1 MRLTHIK
8 LAGFKSFVDPTHIPV
23 PGQLVGVV
31 GPNGCGKSNV
41 IDAVRWV
48 LGESSAKQLRGE
60 SMQDVI
66 FNGSGE
72 RKPVS
77 RASVELIFDNSLG
90 KDAGPWSQYAEIS
103 VKRVLERDG
112 ESSYYI
118 NNQHVRRRDVAD
130 IFLGTG
136 LGGRGYAIIEQ
147 GMISRIIEARPEDLR
162 NFLEEAAGVSKYRER
177 RRETELRLEDTRENL
192 LRVEDIRN
200 ELGKQLEHLEAQAEQ
215 AGRYR
220 EFEAQ
225 LRSTQ
230 HLLWMTRKRDAV
242 AQRAKI
248 QREIEAVGL
257 EIEAET
263 AKLREAEKRVEELR
277 ARHYAASDESHAAQG
292 RLYEVNAEVSRIE
305 QQIQHLRDTRARTER
320 QLESV
325 RAQVNEQGAASTE
338 LQASR
343 ERVEREL
350 QAAREA
356 SEQLQ
361 EELRALHEAL
371 PGAEEAY
378 KSAQSGLDQAG
389 RELTRAEQQ
398 LELERTRCAHSEKLL
413 GQLATRRGR
422 LEEERDALEMPEP
435 SELVRLD
442 QELQELSY
450 MLGERREALALRESE
465 LPGQETALQDA
476 ETVAEQL
483 RQRLNQRDARLTALQ
498 SLQEQ
503 VSRAGELEPWLERN
517 SLKRNPHLWQ
527 AVQVREGWEDA
538 LEAVLRERLNS
549 IGLEDLGSVHAL
561 LSDPPPGKVSF
572 HRLSGGTGVDA
583 SPAPQGLERL
593 AAYVTCSDARIS
605 AVLDDWLHQVYV
617 LPDAGRGVELSK
629 DLGPGALLVT
639 SLGHIFTPTS
649 VSFHAADS
657 EVHGILSRQREIEA
671 LYAERN
677 DIDRELAA
685 AMEQVQG
692 LQAELDHARSET
704 ERLRREVGDLQESQH
719 QLKVDHV
726 RLSQLAERVT
736 SRGTQIVREVEEIDT
751 EVEREKAQM
760 ATAVQTVR
768 ALEDGLA
775 GLRAALE
782 QARGI
787 FQTAEAALEA
797 LREQVQAVERKVQE
811 AAFIQRSCSQKI
823 SEIESSSHAIS
834 QQLKRLHEDA
844 ARLEEEAAA
853 ADETTL
859 QQALQQS
866 LELKSRR
873 ETELAAAR
881 DALESI
887 DAELRAT
894 EQERL
899 AAEQKAGPL
908 RERVGELR
916 LKEQEARIAEENH
929 AQQLQEAS
937 ADEQAL
943 LPQLE
948 QGVRASQLQSE
959 LTRLNNEINALGAVN
974 LAALDELGTARDRKG
989 YLDAQSLDL
998 SDAVETLETAIRKI
1012 DRETRERLQETFDT
1026 VNRHFGEMF
1035 PALFGGGEAQL
1046 LMTGEEIL
1054 DAGVQVIARPPG
1066 KRNASIHLLSGGEKA
1081 LTALALVFSMFQLN
1095 PAPFCLLDEV
1105 DAPLDDTN
1113 TERYCELVKKMSS
1126 STQFMFITHN
1136 KITMEMAQ
1144 QLIGITMQELGV
1156 SRVVA
1161 VDIEEAL
1168 RMREEAA

>member
-1 MRLTHIK
+1 VRLTHIK

-72 RKPVS
+72 RKPVG

-103 VKRVLERDG
+103 VKRVLEREG

-200 ELGKQLEHLEAQAEQ
+200 ELGKQLEHLEGQAEK

-220 EFEAQ
+220 AIEAQ
-225 LRSTQ
+225 LRNSQ

-242 AQRAKI
+242 TQRTRI
-248 QREIEAVGL
+248 QREIESIGV

-263 AKLREAEKRVEELR
+263 AKLREAEKRVEDLR

-292 RLYEVNAEVSRIE
+292 RLYEANAEVSRIE

-325 RAQVNEQGAASTE
+325 RAQITEQGAAAAE

-343 ERVEREL
+343 TRAESEL
-350 QAAREA
+350 QAARETG
-356 SEQLQ
+356 EQLQ
-361 EELRALHEAL
+361 DQLQELRNAL
-371 PGAEEAY
+371 PAAEE
-378 KSAQSGLDQAG
+378 SHRTAQAGLDQAG
-389 RELTRAEQQ
+389 RELTRADQQ

-413 GQLATRRGR
+413 GQLGARKAR
-422 LEEERDALEMPEP
+422 LEEERDVLELPEP

-442 QELQELSY
+442 HELQDLSRL
-450 MLGERREALALRESE
+450 LGERRESLSLRESE
-465 LPGQETALQDA
+465 LPEQETALQEA
-476 ETVAEQL
+476 EAAAEQL
-483 RQRLNQRDARLTALQ
+483 QQRLNQRDARLTALQ

-503 VSRAGELEPWLERN
+503 VSRAGELEPWLEN
-517 SLKRNPHLWQ
+517 HSLKRNPHLWQ
-527 AVQVREGWEDA
+527 GVQIREGWEDA

-572 HRLSGGTGVDA
+572 HRLSAGQGQA
-583 SPAPQGLERL
+583 AAAPQGLQRL
-593 AAYVTCSDARIS
+593 ADYVTCSDARVA

-617 LPDAGRGVELSK
+617 LPDAGRGVELSRE
-629 DLGPGALLVT
+629 LAPGALLVT

-677 DIDRELAA
+677 DIDRELTV
-685 AMEQVQG
+685 AMEQVRG
-692 LQAELDHARSET
+692 LQAELEHARADT

-736 SRGTQIVREVEEIDT
+736 SRGTQIVRELQEIDD
-751 EVEREKAQM
+751 EVEREMAQM
-760 ATAVQTVR
+760 ASATRSADT
-768 ALEDGLA
+768 LEHNLG

-782 QARGI
+782 QARAG
-787 FQTAEAALEA
+787 FQAAEAGLEA
-797 LREQVQAVERKVQE
+797 LRGQLQELERKVQE
-811 AAFIQRSCSQKI
+811 STFLRRSSEQKI
-823 SEIESSSHAIS
+823 NEIEASYNSIY
-834 QQLKRLHEDA
+834 QQLKRLQDEA
-844 ARLEEEAAA
+844 GRLQEEAVA
-853 ADETTL
+853 ADETALQQEL
-859 QQALQQS
+859 QQAL
-866 LELKSRR
+866 ELKTQR
-873 ETELAAAR
+873 ETTLAAAR
-881 DALESI
+881 DALEGVES
-887 DAELRAT
+887 ELRAT

-908 RERVGELR
+908 RERAGDLR
-916 LKEQEARIAEENH
+916 LKEQEARIAEENF
-929 AQQLQEAS
+929 AQQLQEAG

-943 LPQLE
+943 LPLLE
-948 QGVRASQLQSE
+948 QGTRASQLQSE
-959 LTRLNNEINALGAVN
+959 ITRLNSEIGTLGAVN
-974 LAALDELGTARDRKG
+974 LAALEELGTARERKG
-989 YLDAQSLDL
+989 YLDAQSQDL
-998 SDAVETLETAIRKI
+998 SEAVETLETAIRKI
-1012 DRETRERLQETFDT
+1012 DRETRERLQETFDA

-1035 PALFGGGEAQL
+1035 PALFGGGQAQL

-1054 DAGVQVIARPPG
+1054 DAGVQVIAQPPG
-1066 KRNASIHLLSGGEKA
+1066 KRNSSIHLLSGGEKA

-1113 TERYCELVKKMSS
+1113 TERYCQLVKKMSS

>member
-72 RKPVS
+72 RKPVG

-103 VKRVLERDG
+103 VKRVLEREG

-200 ELGKQLEHLEAQAEQ
+200 ELGKQLEHLEGQAEK

-220 EFEAQ
+220 EIEAQ
-225 LRSTQ
+225 LRNSQ

-242 AQRAKI
+242 NQRSKI
-248 QREIEAVGL
+248 QREIESIGV

-263 AKLREAEKRVEELR
+263 ANLRAAEKRVEDLR

-292 RLYEVNAEVSRIE
+292 RLYEANGEVSRIE

-325 RAQVNEQGAASTE
+325 RVQMTEQGAAVAE

-343 ERVEREL
+343 TRAEGEL
-350 QAAREA
+350 QAARETG
-356 SEQLQ
+356 EQLQ
-361 EELRALHEAL
+361 DQLQELRNAL
-371 PGAEEAY
+371 PAAEEGY
-378 KSAQSGLDQAG
+378 RTAQSGLDQAG

-398 LELERTRCAHSEKLL
+398 VELERTRCAHSEKLL
-413 GQLATRRGR
+413 GQLGARKAR
-422 LEEERDALEMPEP
+422 LEEERDALELPEP

-442 QELQELSY
+442 HELQDLSSL
-450 MLGERREALALRESE
+450 LGERRDSLALRESE
-465 LPGQETALQDA
+465 LPDQETALQEA
-476 ETVAEQL
+476 EAAAEQL
-483 RQRLNQRDARLTALQ
+483 QQRLNQRDARLTALQ

-503 VSRAGELEPWLERN
+503 VSRAGELEPWLESH

-527 AVQVREGWEDA
+527 AVQIREGWEDA

-549 IGLEDLGSVHAL
+549 IGLEDLGAVHAL

-572 HRLSGGTGVDA
+572 HRLSAGQGEEAAT
-583 SPAPQGLERL
+583 PQGLQRL
-593 AAYVTCSDARIS
+593 ADYVTCSDTRVA

-617 LPDAGRGVELSK
+617 LPEAGRGVELSRE
-629 DLGPGALLVT
+629 LAPGALLVT

-677 DIDRELAA
+677 DIDRELTT
-685 AMEQVQG
+685 AMERVRG
-692 LQAELDHARSET
+692 LQAELEHARADT
-704 ERLRREVGDLQESQH
+704 ERLRHEVGDLQESQH
-719 QLKVDHV
+719 QLKVDQV

-736 SRGTQIVREVEEIDT
+736 SRGTQIVRELEEIEG
-751 EVEREKAQM
+751 EVERETVQM
-760 ATAVQTVR
+760 ASASQSADT
-768 ALEDGLA
+768 LEDSLG

-782 QARGI
+782 QARAA
-787 FQTAEAALEA
+787 FQSAEAGLEA
-797 LREQVQAVERKVQE
+797 LREQVQELERKVQE
-811 AAFIQRSCSQKI
+811 VVFLRRSSEQKI
-823 SEIESSSHAIS
+823 NEIESSSNAIS
-834 QQLKRLHEDA
+834 LQLKRLQDEA
-844 ARLEEEAAA
+844 GRLQEEAVA
-853 ADETTL
+853 ADETALQQEL
-859 QQALQQS
+859 QQAL
-866 LELKSRR
+866 ELKTQR
-873 ETELAAAR
+873 ETTLAAAR
-881 DALESI
+881 DGLEGVES
-887 DAELRAT
+887 ELRAT

-908 RERVGELR
+908 RERAGDLR
-916 LKEQEARIAEENH
+916 LKEQEARIAEENF
-929 AQQLQEAS
+929 AQQLQEAG

-943 LPQLE
+943 LPLLE
-948 QGVRASQLQSE
+948 QGARASQLQSE
-959 LTRLNNEINALGAVN
+959 ITRLNNEMGTLGAVN
-974 LAALDELGTARDRKG
+974 LAALEELGTARDRKG
-989 YLDAQSLDL
+989 YLDAQSQDL
-998 SDAVETLETAIRKI
+998 SEAVETLETAIRKI
-1012 DRETRERLQETFDT
+1012 DRETRERLQETFDA

-1054 DAGVQVIARPPG
+1054 DAGVQVIAQPPG
-1066 KRNASIHLLSGGEKA
+1066 KRNSSIHLLSGGEKA

-1113 TERYCELVKKMSS
+1113 TERYCQLVKKMSS

>member
-1 MRLTHIK
+1 VRLTHIK

-72 RKPVS
+72 RKPVG

-103 VKRVLERDG
+103 VKRVLEREG

-200 ELGKQLEHLEAQAEQ
+200 ELGKQLEHLEGQAEK

-220 EFEAQ
+220 EIEAQ
-225 LRSTQ
+225 LRNSQ

-242 AQRAKI
+242 AQRARI
-248 QREIEAVGL
+248 QREIEA
-257 EIEAET
+257 IEAET
-263 AKLREAEKRVEELR
+263 AKLREAEKRVEDLR

-292 RLYEVNAEVSRIE
+292 RLYEANAEVSRIE
-305 QQIQHLRDTRARTER
+305 QQIQHLRDTRARAER

-325 RAQVNEQGAASTE
+325 RVQITEQGAAAAE
-338 LQASR
+338 LEASR
-343 ERVEREL
+343 TRAEGEL
-350 QAAREA
+350 QAARETG
-356 SEQLQ
+356 EQLQ
-361 EELRALHEAL
+361 DQLQELRNAL
-371 PGAEEAY
+371 PAAEESY
-378 KSAQSGLDQAG
+378 RTVQSGLDQAG

-413 GQLATRRGR
+413 GQLGARKAR
-422 LEEERDALEMPEP
+422 LEEERDALELPEP

-442 QELQELSY
+442 HELQDLSRL
-450 MLGERREALALRESE
+450 LGERRESLSLRESE
-465 LPGQETALQDA
+465 LPDQENSLQEA
-476 ETVAEQL
+476 EAAAEQL
-483 RQRLNQRDARLTALQ
+483 QQRLNQRDARLTALQ

-503 VSRAGELEPWLERN
+503 VSRAGELEPWLESH

-527 AVQVREGWEDA
+527 AVHIREGWEDA

-572 HRLSGGTGVDA
+572 HRLSAGQGQVA
-583 SPAPQGLERL
+583 AAPQGLQRL
-593 AAYVTCSDARIS
+593 ADYVTCSDTRVA

-617 LPDAGRGVELSK
+617 LPDAGRGVELSRE
-629 DLGPGALLVT
+629 LAPGALLVT

-677 DIDRELAA
+677 DIDRELTA
-685 AMEQVQG
+685 AMEQVRG
-692 LQAELDHARSET
+692 LQAELEHARADT

-736 SRGTQIVREVEEIDT
+736 SRGTQIVRELEEIDD

-760 ATAVQTVR
+760 ASATRSADT
-768 ALEDGLA
+768 LKDSLG

-782 QARGI
+782 RARAAFQA
-787 FQTAEAALEA
+787 AEAGLEA
-797 LREQVQAVERKVQE
+797 LREEVQELERKLQE
-811 AAFIQRSCSQKI
+811 SAFLRRSSEQKI
-823 SEIESSSHAIS
+823 NEIESSSNSIS
-834 QQLKRLHEDA
+834 QQLKRLQDEA
-844 ARLEEEAAA
+844 GRLQEEVVA
-853 ADETTL
+853 ADETALQQEL
-859 QQALQQS
+859 QQAL
-866 LELKSRR
+866 ELKTQR
-873 ETELAAAR
+873 ETTLAAAR
-881 DALESI
+881 DALEGVES
-887 DAELRAT
+887 ELRAT

-899 AAEQKAGPL
+899 AAEQNAGPL
-908 RERVGELR
+908 RERAGDLR
-916 LKEQEARIAEENH
+916 LKEQEARIAEEH
-929 AQQLQEAS
+929 FAQQLQEAG

-943 LPQLE
+943 LPLLE
-948 QGVRASQLQSE
+948 QGTRASQLQSE
-959 LTRLNNEINALGAVN
+959 ITRLNSEIGTLGAVN
-974 LAALDELGTARDRKG
+974 LAALEELGTARERKG
-989 YLDAQSLDL
+989 YLDAQSQDL
-998 SDAVETLETAIRKI
+998 SEAVETLETAIRKI
-1012 DRETRERLQETFDT
+1012 DRETRERLQETFDA

-1066 KRNASIHLLSGGEKA
+1066 KRNSSIHLLSGGEKA

-1113 TERYCELVKKMSS
+1113 TERYCQLVKKMSS